1 MQQHRSA
8 ARPIKK
14 IATRA
19 SGAALIWVMVATGAP
34 AGAEMRVQRLQDNP
48 VLSVSD
54 APGLEQNINGPSA
67 IRVPDWVENPLGR
80 YYLYFAHHQGK
91 YIRLAYADRPE
102 GPYRV
107 HEPGTLRLEDSGF
120 PEVMPPADTLPEDR
134 RYSVEAGRIVDL
146 YPHIAS
152 PDVHVVPEQQQIRM
166 YFHGQH
172 ESGHQLT
179 RAAVSRDGIHFEAR
193 GETLGRPYFRAFR
206 HQDHWY
212 ALAMPG
218 VFYRSADGLTG
229 FETGPTLFDRNM
241 RHSAVLLRG
250 DTLHVFYTRAGD
262 APEAILH
269 TTVDLSGPWKTWRE
283 SASTLFLKPEAAWE
297 GARLPVAPS
306 ARGAVLEPVNQLRDP
321 AILETDGRVL
331 LFYAVQGE
339 RGIGVAE
346 ITDP

>member
-8 ARPIKK
+8 ARP
-14 IATRA
+14 
-19 SGAALIWVMVATGAP
+19 
-34 AGAEMRVQRLQDNP
+34 
-48 VLSVSD
+48 
-54 APGLEQNINGPSA
+54 LE
-67 IRVPDWVENPLGR
+67 
-80 YYLYFAHHQGK
+80 
-91 YIRLAYADRPE
+91 
-102 GPYRV
+102 
-107 HEPGTLRLEDSGF
+107 T
-120 PEVMPPADTLPEDR
+120 
-134 RYSVEAGRIVDL
+134 IV
-146 YPHIAS
+146 
-152 PDVHVVPEQQQIRM
+152 
-166 YFHGQH
+166 
-172 ESGHQLT
+172 
-179 RAAVSRDGIHFEAR
+179 
-193 GETLGRPYFRAFR
+193 FR
-206 HQDHWY
+206 HRDHWY